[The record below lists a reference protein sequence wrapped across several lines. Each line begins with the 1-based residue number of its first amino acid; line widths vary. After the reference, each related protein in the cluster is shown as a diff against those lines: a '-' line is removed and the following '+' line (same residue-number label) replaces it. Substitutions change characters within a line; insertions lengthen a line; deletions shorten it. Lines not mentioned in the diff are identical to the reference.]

1 MDSARDSSARVRL
14 ELESRLES
22 VVELVDLCDY
32 LTAGRTNEQGRDLVD
47 AATSLLDA
55 TLRHRE

>member
-1 MDSARDSSARVRL
+1 VRL